1 MFSSEDRHGT
11 WMTVLTRA
19 CARRQ
24 LFAGKALAAAALAAQ
39 TVALL
44 AISSLAAGVVLI
56 GHQPLVGLSGS
67 LIGPGRAAVLVV
79 ASWLVVILPVLGFA
93 SLAALLSVATRNG
106 IVGVLGTLVAALTM
120 QLLGLVGTGT
130 WVHALLLSS
139 AFDGWHALF
148 TTQPCYSQLLIG
160 SIVSLAWIV
169 ACLGT
174 AWALLRRR
182 DFAGAATGRRA
193 GWGTSMRIVL
203 AFGALTAALALA
215 GSWGPVGVTA
225 TRLTSS
231 IGPTFDNLTLLQQ
244 RLLGH
249 PVGPASIGASSRT
262 AAGARVQA
270 SGRATTGSARSM
282 R

>member
-1 MFSSEDRHGT
+1 M
-11 WMTVLTRA
+11 
-19 CARRQ
+19 
-24 LFAGKALAAAALAAQ
+24 
-39 TVALL
+39 
-44 AISSLAAGVVLI
+44 
-56 GHQPLVGLSGS
+56 
-67 LIGPGRAAVLVV
+67 LVV